1 MEVLTLLEEYI
12 AARDAAAVEWGGA
25 LWSLTKA
32 RRSVASRSPA
42 LTVATPLEASSL
54 LRYELEPQTVV
65 TVDSSNNSNTITKDE
80 PEPDLTCEEN
90 SGGDEKKAETMTNAT
105 SKSTTEPTHPRYV
118 MVNVADER
126 AKHKE
131 NEAQPSAVSWTN
143 TNNSNSN
150 ATGLRQ
156 RKGATQKSST
166 SSSSGIDT
174 ANAATNNASNKSV
187 VASNRT
193 HHNAATT
200 TTMTVEDA
208 PTLHGETNNNCD
220 NYNNDPVLLLAGMLP
235 PRELRVAQ
243 QQATAALEMYI
254 RVANLTV
261 ELQNKMRVQQ

>member
-65 TVDSSNNSNTITKDE
+65 TVGSSSNNNITTKEE

-90 SGGDEKKAETMTNAT
+90 SGGDEKKGEKTMTTAT
-105 SKSTTEPTHPRYV
+105 ATTEQTHPRYV

-131 NEAQPSAVSWTN
+131 NEAQPSTVPWTN
-143 TNNSNSN
+143 SSNSN

-166 SSSSGIDT
+166 SSSSSGIDT

-261 ELQNKMRVQQ
+261 ELQTKMRVQQ